1 MTAVRVMLIGSILW
15 ALAFILSA
23 VVLRGRALGDWIE
36 GLLLAGWIIFFS
48 CWAARSERSGNGH
61 E

>member
-23 VVLRGRALGDWIE
+23 IVLRGRALGDWIE
-36 GLLLAGWIIFFS
+36 GVLLVGWIVFGS
-48 CWAARSERSGNGH
+48 YWAGKASRTKK
-61 E
+61 

>member
-23 VVLRGRALGDWIE
+23 IVLRGRALGDWIE
-36 GLLLAGWIIFFS
+36 GLLLVGWIVVGS
-48 CWAARSERSGNGH
+48 YWAGKASRTKK
-61 E
+61 